1 MSENSGSIMEKMCH
15 ITFIILIFLFLFSLP
30 ANSVKSYANSSV
42 GTGGNTVNSDPASL
56 NGVNPNTNIVNP
68 TTGVPANTPIN
79 QTPYW
84 PAMYQSIN
92 GYTDDVYIPEDTAQ
106 TLWNGTTGLGSN
118 IPTVS
123 GTVNGVTYTAGVT
136 VIPNSTFNALYYYL
150 NYKDVRDALGA
161 NPQALVDNW
170 VMFGG
175 VAPGRVVNGLI
186 VRDGASN
193 DSFTQYGSSSYEYV
207 VPSYQ
212 KTSNSQD
219 GMVVIPGQVHGNGG
233 MNRKQEIQAR
243 SVAYQIAEHV
253 FQHVQQFGDGS
264 QIQMVAYATGIVRAY
279 CDRGTFTT
287 TGTYYRT
294 AYGVFLQGDYSSAG
308 ATRALGLVV
317 DYLDELCQKWN
328 QNNPT
333 ASDNYG
339 PLKWV
344 HKNVN
349 TWDDQYMQLVCDYH
363 EAYADP
369 VAALAGYGKH
379 PNEGGKRQDYQ
390 TYVSFAFESDII
402 TTRPP
407 IVDSTQAPVTRN
419 APDKNRN
426 NQRNNNTY

>member
-1 MSENSGSIMEKMCH
+1 MSENSCSMMKKMCH
-15 ITFIILIFLFLFSLP
+15 AALIILFFLFLFSLP
-30 ANSVKSYANSSV
+30 GNSLKSYATAGA
-42 GTGGNTVNSDPASL
+42 GTGGVTTNSNPATLDS
-56 NGVNPNTNIVNP
+56 VNPNTTIVDPATN
-68 TTGVPANTPIN
+68 VPANTPIN
-79 QTPYW
+79 QSPYW
-84 PAMYQSIN
+84 PATYQKIN

-106 TLWNGTTGLGSN
+106 TLWNGTTGNGSN

-123 GTVNGVTYTAGVT
+123 GTVNGVKYTANVS
-136 VIPNSTFNALYYYL
+136 VIPNTTFNALYYYL
-150 NYKDVRDALGA
+150 NYKDVRDAIGA
-161 NPQALVDNW
+161 NPQILVDNW
-170 VMFGG
+170 VLFGG
-175 VAPGRVVNGLI
+175 VGQGRVANGLI

-207 VPSYQ
+207 VPAYK

-219 GMVVIPGQVHGNGG
+219 GMVVIPTEIHGNGG

-243 SVAYQIAEHV
+243 SIAYQVAEHV
-253 FQHVQQFGDGS
+253 FQHVRQFGSGS
-264 QIQMVAYATGIVRAY
+264 QIEMVAYATGIVRAY

-328 QNNPT
+328 QANPT

-349 TWDDQYMQLVCDYH
+349 TWEDQYMQLVCDYH

-369 VAALAGYGKH
+369 IAALTGYGKH
-379 PNEGGKRQDYQ
+379 PNEGGKKQDYKS
-390 TYVSFAFESDII
+390 YVSFAFESDII

-407 IVDSTQAPVTRN
+407 LVDGNAPVSAN

-426 NQRNNNTY
+426 IQRNNNTY